1 MSLLVI
7 SRKAGESFLVGN
19 EVEVKILKIEGN
31 EVKIGITAPLYVKI
45 YRSEIYQRIVEENKT
60 AAQVDVENL
69 KGVIPS
75 D

>member
-1 MSLLVI
+1 MLVI
-7 SRKAGESFLVGN
+7 SRKAGESFLIGN
-19 EVEVKILKIEGN
+19 EIEVKILKIEGN

-60 AAQVDVENL
+60 AAQVDVGSL